1 MFKKNSSSTIILTLM
16 LLLSSVSC
24 SNDKNTQEYLKKVL
38 RKLDKIES
46 AIYFTKS
53 EGWAPWDTAA
63 YGIYHH
69 LVKEYSNPDDT
80 AIGASFVKLWKDD
93 TSRLSFCYDGMM
105 RASVYDENKTIVVD
119 SFKVRKLP
127 FRPINAPFFN
137 YTTSILKY
145 AIQTKDSIKLEI
157 EELKNDIYVTLT
169 IFEDKQVEFFGKAF
183 YMPSTEYN
191 YGETTSKYE
200 IWINKSNDLPYK
212 VRREMS
218 HDISVRTCYDV
229 VLNKN
234 QLKDFNA
241 ADYFQPDYEIVR
253 YGFGKPDDTKNNL
266 IGKKAPDWM
275 LNNAEGRTVAL
286 SELKSKVVMIQF
298 TSVSCG
304 PCRASI
310 PFLKQLCSEYSS
322 QDFNLIAIE
331 GFNHNSNVLL
341 HYKQINKFDYEFL
354 VSNNELTNSYNVTSV
369 PVFFILDNNHII
381 RKIIRGYSL
390 GTTDQEV
397 KDIINM
403 MI

>member
-1 MFKKNSSSTIILTLM
+1 MLKKNSSRKIIILLM
-16 LLLSSVSC
+16 LILLFVSC
-24 SNDKNTQEYLKKVL
+24 SKDKNTQGYLNKVL

-46 AIYFTKS
+46 AIYITKS
-53 EGWAPWDTAA
+53 EGWAPWDTTA

-69 LVKEYSNPDDT
+69 FVKEYSNPDDT
-80 AIGASFVKLWKDD
+80 AIGASFVKLCKDD
-93 TSRLSFCYDGMM
+93 TTRLSFCYDGVM
-105 RASVYDENKTIVVD
+105 RATVYDENKTIVID
-119 SFKVRKLP
+119 SFNVRKLP

-137 YTTSILKY
+137 YTKSILKY
-145 AIQTKDSIKLEI
+145 ALQTNDSVKLEI
-157 EELKNDIYVTLT
+157 EELNKDIHVTLT

-183 YMPSTEYN
+183 YMPSTDYN
-191 YGETTSKYE
+191 YGETISKYE

-304 PCRASI
+304 P
-310 PFLKQLCSEYSS
+310 
-322 QDFNLIAIE
+322 
-331 GFNHNSNVLL
+331 
-341 HYKQINKFDYEFL
+341 
-354 VSNNELTNSYNVTSV
+354 
-369 PVFFILDNNHII
+369 
-381 RKIIRGYSL
+381 
-390 GTTDQEV
+390 
-397 KDIINM
+397 
-403 MI
+403 